1 MLNLTSSHSILA
13 QVLKRTCGLV
23 GVSAALAVSSHA
35 AFAACTYTI
44 ESEWNTGFVANITIK
59 NDTGAPINNWSVNW
73 GYSNNRISGS
83 WNANFSGSNPYTAS
97 NVSWNGNIPVGQ
109 SVSFGFQGN
118 KNSATAERPI
128 VNGAACGGVAS
139 SVPRSSAAPSSVA
152 RSSVAPSSIA
162 RSSVAPSSIAASSVA
177 PSSVARSSVAPS
189 SQPVIAS
196 SRSSS
201 SAGYTVPANN
211 FAQNGGVE
219 NGLTN
224 WSTTAGTV
232 ARSTAD
238 KRSGSASALI
248 TGRTGNWNGL
258 TFNTGSLVSGSQ
270 YDVAVWVK
278 LAPGT
283 PDSVVQLTAKRQ
295 DDSDTSTYN
304 EYTQVA
310 TATAS
315 STEWRLLQGYYTQS
329 GSTAF
334 QHFII
339 EATDATIS
347 YYADDFSIGGQ
358 APASSS
364 SSSSSSVA
372 SSVAPA
378 AKKFIGNITTSG
390 AVRSDFTRYWNQITP
405 ENESKWASVEG
416 TRDVYNW
423 APVDRIYAYAR
434 ANNIPVKAH
443 TFVWGAQ
450 SPSWI
455 NNLSATETAAE
466 IEEWIRDYCARYP
479 DTAMIDVVNEAVVGH
494 QPAAYAQKAF
504 GNNWIQRVFQLA
516 RQYCP
521 NAILI
526 LNDYNNIRWQH
537 EQFITLAK
545 AQGNYIDAVGLQAH
559 ELKGMTA
566 AQVKTAIDN
575 IWNQV
580 GKPIYI
586 SEYDIGDTNDQV
598 QLQNFQAHFPV
609 FWDHPHVKGITI
621 WGYVNGRTWIEGSG
635 LIQENGTP
643 RPAMTW
649 LLNNYINKQ

>member
-1 MLNLTSSHSILA
+1 MISQKATCQDLGK
-13 QVLKRTCGLV
+13 VFKRSCSFV
-23 GVSAALAVSSHA
+23 AVSAALAVASQGA
-35 AFAACTYTI
+35 NAACTYNI
-44 ESEWNTGFVANITIK
+44 DNQWGSGFVASITVK
-59 NDTGAPINNWSVNW
+59 NDTAAAVNNWSVNW
-73 GYSNNRISGS
+73 QYASNRITNG
-83 WNANFSGSNPYTAS
+83 WNANFSGSNPYTAT
-97 NVSWNGNIPVGQ
+97 NMGWNGSIAPGQ

-118 KNSATAERPI
+118 TNGGTVERPT
-128 VNGAACGGVAS
+128 VSGSLCGAAPVSSARS
-139 SVPRSSAAPSSVA
+139 SVAVTSSSRSSAAPSST
-152 RSSVAPSSIA
+152 
-162 RSSVAPSSIAASSVA
+162 
-177 PSSVARSSVAPS
+177 
-189 SQPVIAS
+189 PVTSS

-201 SAGYTVPANN
+201 PATSSSSSFSVPANN

-219 NGLTN
+219 SGLTN
-224 WSTTAGTV
+224 WGTTAGTV
-232 ARSTAD
+232 TRSTAD
-238 KRSGSASALI
+238 KHSGSASALI
-248 TGRTGNWNGL
+248 TGRTAAWNGI
-258 TFNTGSLVSGSQ
+258 TFNVGSLTNGNQ
-270 YDVAVWVK
+270 YQVNVWVK

-283 PDSVVQLTAKRQ
+283 PDSVVTLTGKRV

-304 EYTQVA
+304 EYTRVA
-310 TATAS
+310 TVTAS
-315 STEWRLLQGYYTQS
+315 ANEWRLLEGYYTQS
-329 GSTAF
+329 GATGF

-339 EATDATIS
+339 EATDTTIS
-347 YYADDFSIGGQ
+347 YYADDFAIGGQ
-358 APASSS
+358 VVPVPSSS
-364 SSSSSSVA
+364 SRSSSSAA
-372 SSVAPA
+372 ST
-378 AKKFIGNITTSG
+378 KKFIGNITTSG
-390 AVRSDFTRYWNQITP
+390 NVRSDFTRYWNQITP
-405 ENESKWASVEG
+405 ENEGKWGSVEG
-416 TRDVYNW
+416 TRNVYNW

-450 SPSWI
+450 SPAWL
-455 NNLSATETAAE
+455 NNLSGPEVAVE
-466 IEEWIRDYCARYP
+466 IEQWIRDYCTRYP

-494 QPAAYAQKAF
+494 QPAAYAQRAF

-521 NAILI
+521 NSILI

-537 EQFITLAK
+537 NEFIALAK

-621 WGYVNGRTWIEGSG
+621 WGYINGRTWIEGSG
-635 LIQENGTP
+635 LMSDNGTP

-649 LLNNYINKQ
+649 LLNNYINK

>member
-1 MLNLTSSHSILA
+1 MNSYQHLNRD
-13 QVLKRTCGLV
+13 RTKNLLRT
-23 GVSAALAVSSHA
+23 VSALGISLGLTAFSLNT
-35 AFAACTYTI
+35 FAACTYTI
-44 ESEWNTGFVANITIK
+44 DNQWGSGFVASITVK
-59 NDTGAPINNWSVNW
+59 NDTGAAVNNWSVNW
-73 GYSNNRISGS
+73 QYANNRITNS
-83 WNANFSGSNPYTAS
+83 WNANLSGSNPYTAT
-97 NVSWNGNIPVGQ
+97 NVGWNGNIAAGQ
-109 SVSFGFQGN
+109 SISFGFQGN
-118 KNSATAERPI
+118 TNGSTVERPSI
-128 VNGAACGGVAS
+128 SGSLCGAAVS
-139 SVPRSSAAPSSVA
+139 SSP
-152 RSSVAPSSIA
+152 RSSVAPSS
-162 RSSVAPSSIAASSVA
+162 SSVPSSTPVSSA
-177 PSSVARSSVAPS
+177 
-189 SQPVIAS
+189 
-196 SRSSS
+196 RSSS
-201 SAGYTVPANN
+201 SSVAVSSSSYSAPANN

-219 NGLTN
+219 SGLTN
-224 WSTTAGTV
+224 WGTTAGTV
-232 ARSTAD
+232 TRSTAD
-238 KRSGSASALI
+238 KHSGSASALI
-248 TGRTGNWNGL
+248 SGRTAAWNGL
-258 TFNTGSLVSGSQ
+258 TFNVGTLTNGNEYQVST
-270 YDVAVWVK
+270 WVK

-283 PDSVVQLTAKRQ
+283 PDSVITLTAKRQ
-295 DDSDTSTYN
+295 DDSDSSTYN
-304 EYTQVA
+304 EYTRVA
-310 TATAS
+310 TITAS
-315 STEWRLLQGYYTQS
+315 ANEWRSLEGYYTQS
-329 GSTAF
+329 GTAF

-339 EATDATIS
+339 EATDTTIS
-347 YYADDFSIGGQ
+347 YFADDFAISGQ
-358 APASSS
+358 VVQVPSSS
-364 SSSSSSVA
+364 SRSSSSAA
-372 SSVAPA
+372 ST
-378 AKKFIGNITTSG
+378 KKFIGNITTSG

-405 ENESKWASVEG
+405 ENEGKWGSVEG

-455 NNLSATETAAE
+455 NNLSASETAAE

-494 QPAAYAQKAF
+494 QPAGYAQKAF

-521 NAILI
+521 NSILI

-537 EQFITLAK
+537 NEFIALAK

-559 ELKGMTA
+559 ELKGLTA
-566 AQVKTAIDN
+566 AQVQTAIDN

-609 FWDHPHVKGITI
+609 FWNHPHVKGITI

-635 LIQENGTP
+635 LIQDNGTP

-649 LLNNYINKQ
+649 LLNNYINK

>member
-1 MLNLTSSHSILA
+1 MHTSKYSANPLA

-23 GVSAALAVSSHA
+23 GVSAALAVLPHS
-35 AFAACTYTI
+35 AFAACTYAI

-59 NDTGAPINNWSVNW
+59 NDTGAPINNWNVNW
-73 GYSNNRISGS
+73 QYVNNRMSSG
-83 WNANFSGSNPYTAS
+83 WNANFSGSNPYSAT
-97 NVSWNGNIPVGQ
+97 NMTWNGGIAAGQ
-109 SVSFGFQGN
+109 SVTFGFQGD
-118 KNSATAERPI
+118 KNGAPAERPS
-128 VNGAACGGVAS
+128 VNGAACGGTTISSAS
-139 SVPRSSAAPSSVA
+139 SVSSSVSSSAPSSSPA
-152 RSSVAPSSIA
+152 T
-162 RSSVAPSSIAASSVA
+162 
-177 PSSVARSSVAPS
+177 
-189 SQPVIAS
+189 
-196 SRSSS
+196 SSS
-201 SAGYTVPANN
+201 SSSNGYTVPANN

-219 NGLTN
+219 NNLTN
-224 WSTTAGTV
+224 WGSTAATV
-232 ARSTAD
+232 ARTTQD
-238 KRSGSASALI
+238 KRSGAASALI
-248 TGRTGNWNGL
+248 SGRTANWHGI
-258 TFNTGSLVSGSQ
+258 TFNVGSLVSGNQ

-283 PDSVVQLTAKRQ
+283 PDSVIHLTGKRQ
-295 DDSDTSTYN
+295 DDSDSSTYN
-304 EYTQVA
+304 EYSRVSTV
-310 TATAS
+310 TAS

-329 GSTAF
+329 GTTAF

-339 EATDATIS
+339 EAESTTVS

-358 APASSS
+358 AASSS
-364 SSSSSSVA
+364 SSSSSST
-372 SSVAPA
+372 PGGTTR
-378 AKKFIGNITTSG
+378 KFIGNITTSG
-390 AVRSDFTRYWNQITP
+390 AVRSDFINYWNQITP
-405 ENESKWASVEG
+405 ENEGKWGSVEG
-416 TRDVYNW
+416 TRNVYNW
-423 APVDRIYAYAR
+423 APLDRIYAYAR
-434 ANNIPVKAH
+434 QHNIPVKAH

-450 SPSWI
+450 SPSWL
-455 NNLSATETAAE
+455 NNMSGPEVAVE
-466 IEEWIRDYCARYP
+466 IEQWIRDFCTRYP

-494 QPAAYAQKAF
+494 QPAAYAQRAF
-504 GNNWIQRVFQLA
+504 GNNWIQRTFQLA

-521 NAILI
+521 NSILI

-537 EQFITLAK
+537 NEFIALAK

-566 AQVKTAIDN
+566 AQVQTAIDN

-609 FWDHPHVKGITI
+609 FWNHPHVKGITI

-649 LLNNYINKQ
+649 LLNNYINK

>member
-189 SQPVIAS
+189 SQPVVAS

-201 SAGYTVPANN
+201 SAGYNVPANN

>member
-1 MLNLTSSHSILA
+1 MSEYKKIPNTLA
-13 QVLKRTCGLV
+13 HLLKRTCGLV
-23 GVSAALAVSSHA
+23 GAGAALAVLSHS
-35 AFAACTYTI
+35 AFAACTYSI
-44 ESEWNTGFVANITIK
+44 ESEWGNGFVANITIK
-59 NDTGAPINNWSVNW
+59 NDTAVPVSNWSVNW
-73 GYSNNRISGS
+73 NYSANRISGT

-97 NVSWNGNIPVGQ
+97 NVSWNGNIAAGQ
-109 SVSFGFQGN
+109 SVSFGFQGE
-118 KNSATAERPI
+118 KNGGVAERPSI
-128 VNGAACGGVAS
+128 NGTLCTGGVAS
-139 SVPRSSAAPSSVA
+139 SIAASSTP
-152 RSSVAPSSIA
+152 RSSVAPSSVP
-162 RSSVAPSSIAASSVA
+162 RSSVAPSSSSRAASS
-177 PSSVARSSVAPS
+177 S
-189 SQPVIAS
+189 
-196 SRSSS
+196 
-201 SAGYTVPANN
+201 GYTVPANN

-224 WSTTAGTV
+224 WSTTAATV
-232 ARSTAD
+232 VRSTAD

-248 TGRTGNWNGL
+248 SGRTSNWHGL
-258 TFNTGSLVSGSQ
+258 TFNVGSLVSGSQ

-347 YYADDFSIGGQ
+347 FYADDFSIGGQ
-358 APASSS
+358 APVLNSSSSRASSS
-364 SSSSSSVA
+364 
-372 SSVAPA
+372 APA

-405 ENESKWASVEG
+405 ENEGKWGSVEG
-416 TRDVYNW
+416 TRNVYNW
-423 APVDRIYAYAR
+423 APLDRIYAYAR
-434 ANNIPVKAH
+434 QNNIPVKAH

-455 NNLSATETAAE
+455 NNLSPAETAAE
-466 IEEWIRDYCARYP
+466 IEQWIRDYCARYP

-494 QPAAYAQKAF
+494 QPAGYAQKAF

-521 NAILI
+521 NSILI

-537 EQFITLAK
+537 NEFIALAK

-559 ELKGMTA
+559 ELKGLTA

-609 FWDHPHVKGITI
+609 FWNHPHVKGITI
-621 WGYVNGRTWIEGSG
+621 WGYVNGRTWIDGSG
-635 LIQENGTP
+635 LIQDNGTP

-649 LLNNYINKQ
+649 LLNNYINK

>member
-1 MLNLTSSHSILA
+1 MLKSISSRTHLA

-23 GVSAALAVSSHA
+23 GVSAALAVTSQA
-35 AFAACTYTI
+35 AYAVCTYTVD
-44 ESEWNTGFVANITIK
+44 SEWPDGFVASITIK
-59 NDTGAPINNWSVNW
+59 NDTGAPVNGWNVNW
-73 GYSNNRISGS
+73 QYANNRINGT
-83 WNANFSGSNPYTAS
+83 WNANFSGSNPYSAS
-97 NVSWNGNIPVGQ
+97 NISWNGNIAAGQ
-109 SVSFGFQGN
+109 SVSFGFQGT
-118 KNSATAERPI
+118 KNGGSAERPA
-128 VNGAACGGVAS
+128 VNGAACGGAVT
-139 SVPRSSAAPSSVA
+139 
-152 RSSVAPSSIA
+152 SSVAPSS
-162 RSSVAPSSIAASSVA
+162 APRSSVA

-189 SQPVIAS
+189 SQPVVS

-201 SAGYTVPANN
+201 SSGYTVPANN

-219 NGLTN
+219 SGLTN
-224 WSTTAGTV
+224 WSTTAGTA

-248 TGRTGNWNGL
+248 TGRTGSWNGL

-295 DDSDTSTYN
+295 EDSDTSTYN

-358 APASSS
+358 APVVSSS
-364 SSSSSSVA
+364 SSSRASSS
-372 SSVAPA
+372 APA

-390 AVRSDFTRYWNQITP
+390 AVRSDFNRYWNQITG
-405 ENESKWASVEG
+405 ENEGKWGSVEG

-466 IEEWIRDYCARYP
+466 IEEWIRDYCTRYP

-521 NAILI
+521 NSILI

-537 EQFITLAK
+537 NEFIALAK

-559 ELKGMTA
+559 ELKGLTA

-635 LIQENGTP
+635 LMSDNGTP

-649 LLNNYINKQ
+649 LLNNYINK

>member
-1 MLNLTSSHSILA
+1 MQTSQYPVNPLA
-13 QVLKRTCGLV
+13 RILKRTCSMV
-23 GVSAALAVSSHA
+23 GASAALAVLSHS
-35 AFAACTYTI
+35 AFAVCTYTV
-44 ESEWNTGFVANITIK
+44 ESEWNTGFVASITIK
-59 NDTGAPINNWSVNW
+59 NDTAAPINNWSVNW
-73 GYSNNRISGS
+73 GYANNRITGT
-83 WNANFSGSNPYTAS
+83 WNANFAGSNPYTAS

-118 KNSATAERPI
+118 KNSATAERPT
-128 VNGAACGGVAS
+128 VNGAACGGAVASSAAPSSAPRSSVAPS
-139 SVPRSSAAPSSVA
+139 SVPRSSAAPSS
-152 RSSVAPSSIA
+152 
-162 RSSVAPSSIAASSVA
+162 
-177 PSSVARSSVAPS
+177 
-189 SQPVIAS
+189 QPVISTS
-196 SRSSS
+196 SSSS
-201 SAGYTVPANN
+201 SAGYTVPTNN

-232 ARSTAD
+232 TRSTQD

-248 TGRTGNWNGL
+248 SGRTANWHGL
-258 TFNTGSLVSGSQ
+258 TFNVGSLVSGSQ

-295 DDSDTSTYN
+295 DDNDSSTYN

-315 STEWRLLQGYYTQS
+315 STEWRLVQGYYTQS
-329 GSTAF
+329 GATAF

-347 YYADDFSIGGQ
+347 FYADDFSIGGQ
-358 APASSS
+358 APVVNSSS
-364 SSSSSSVA
+364 SRSSSS
-372 SSVAPA
+372 APA

-390 AVRSDFTRYWNQITP
+390 AVRSDFNRYWNQITG
-405 ENESKWASVEG
+405 ENEGKWGSVEG

-455 NNLSATETAAE
+455 NNLSASETAAE

-479 DTAMIDVVNEAVVGH
+479 DTAMIDVVNEAVYGH

-521 NAILI
+521 NSILI

-537 EQFITLAK
+537 NEFIALAK
-545 AQGNYIDAVGLQAH
+545 PLAQGGYIDAVGLQSH

-575 IWNQV
+575 IWNQLQV
-580 GKPIYI
+580 PIYI

-621 WGYVNGRTWIEGSG
+621 WGYINGRTWIEGSG
-635 LIQENGTP
+635 LMSDNGTP

-649 LLNNYINKQ
+649 LLNNYINK

>member
-1 MLNLTSSHSILA
+1 MISQQYNHRKMAQIL
-13 QVLKRTCGLV
+13 RRSCGLL
-23 GVSAALAVSSHA
+23 GVSAGLA
-35 AFAACTYTI
+35 AFSLNAYAACTYTVDNDWG
-44 ESEWNTGFVANITIK
+44 SGFVASITIK
-59 NDTGAPINNWSVNW
+59 NDTGAAINNWSVNW
-73 GYSNNRISGS
+73 QYANTRITNS
-83 WNANFSGSNPYTAS
+83 WNANLSGGNPYTAT
-97 NVSWNGNIPVGQ
+97 NIGWNGNIAAGQ
-109 SVSFGFQGN
+109 SISFGFQGD
-118 KNSATAERPI
+118 KSAGSAERPT
-128 VNGAACGGVAS
+128 VNGSVCGSGGAVS
-139 SVPRSSAAPSSVA
+139 SVSSAP
-152 RSSVAPSSIA
+152 RSSVAPSSVP
-162 RSSVAPSSIAASSVA
+162 RSSS
-177 PSSVARSSVAPS
+177 APS
-189 SQPVIAS
+189 SQPATPS

-201 SAGYTVPANN
+201 SAGYEVPANN

-219 NGLTN
+219 SGLTN

-232 ARSTAD
+232 ARSTQD

-248 TGRTGNWNGL
+248 TGRTGAWNGL
-258 TFNTGSLVSGSQ
+258 TFNTGSLTNGSQ
-270 YDVAVWVK
+270 YDVAVWIK

-295 DDSDTSTYN
+295 EDSDTSTYN

-310 TATAS
+310 TTTAS
-315 STEWRLLQGYYTQS
+315 ANEWRLLQGYYTQS

-358 APASSS
+358 APVANSSSSRASSS
-364 SSSSSSVA
+364 
-372 SSVAPA
+372 APA
-378 AKKFIGNITTSG
+378 SAKKFIGNITTGG

-405 ENESKWASVEG
+405 ENEGKWGSVEA

-455 NNLSATETAAE
+455 NNLSASETAAE

-494 QPAAYAQKAF
+494 QPAAYAQKAY
-504 GNNWIQRVFQLA
+504 GNNWIQRIFQMA

-521 NAILI
+521 NSILI

-537 EQFITLAK
+537 NEFIALAK

-559 ELKGMTA
+559 ELKGLTA

-609 FWDHPHVKGITI
+609 FWNHPHVRGITI
-621 WGYVNGRTWIEGSG
+621 WGYVNGRTWIDGSG
-635 LIQENGTP
+635 LMQDNGTP

-649 LLNNYINKQ
+649 LLNNYINK

>member
-1 MLNLTSSHSILA
+1 
-13 QVLKRTCGLV
+13 
-23 GVSAALAVSSHA
+23 
-35 AFAACTYTI
+35 
-44 ESEWNTGFVANITIK
+44 
-59 NDTGAPINNWSVNW
+59 
-73 GYSNNRISGS
+73 
-83 WNANFSGSNPYTAS
+83 
-97 NVSWNGNIPVGQ
+97 
-109 SVSFGFQGN
+109 
-118 KNSATAERPI
+118 
-128 VNGAACGGVAS
+128 
-139 SVPRSSAAPSSVA
+139 
-152 RSSVAPSSIA
+152 
-162 RSSVAPSSIAASSVA
+162 
-177 PSSVARSSVAPS
+177 
-189 SQPVIAS
+189 
-196 SRSSS
+196 
-201 SAGYTVPANN
+201 
-211 FAQNGGVE
+211 
-219 NGLTN
+219 
-224 WSTTAGTV
+224 
-232 ARSTAD
+232 
-238 KRSGSASALI
+238 
-248 TGRTGNWNGL
+248 
-258 TFNTGSLVSGSQ
+258 
-270 YDVAVWVK
+270 
-278 LAPGT
+278 
-283 PDSVVQLTAKRQ
+283 
-295 DDSDTSTYN
+295 
-304 EYTQVA
+304 
-310 TATAS
+310 
-315 STEWRLLQGYYTQS
+315 LLQGYYTQS

-364 SSSSSSVA
+364 SSSSRA
-372 SSVAPA
+372 SSSAPA

-405 ENESKWASVEG
+405 ENEGKWGSVEG

-455 NNLSATETAAE
+455 NNLSAADTAAE

-521 NAILI
+521 NSILI

-537 EQFITLAK
+537 NEFIALAK

-559 ELKGMTA
+559 ELKGLTA

-635 LIQENGTP
+635 LIQDNGTP

>member
-1 MLNLTSSHSILA
+1 MLKSLPSHTILA

-23 GVSAALAVSSHA
+23 GVGAAFALASQGA
-35 AFAACTYTI
+35 NAACTYNVDNHWG
-44 ESEWNTGFVANITIK
+44 SGFVASITVK
-59 NDTGAPINNWSVNW
+59 NDTGAAVNNWSVNW
-73 GYSNNRISGS
+73 QYANNRITNGWS
-83 WNANFSGSNPYTAS
+83 ANYSGSNPYTAT
-97 NVSWNGNIPVGQ
+97 NMSWNGNIAAGQ
-109 SVSFGFQGN
+109 SVTFGFQGN
-118 KNSATAERPI
+118 TNGGTAERPV
-128 VNGAACGGVAS
+128 VNGSLCGAATTS
-139 SVPRSSAAPSSVA
+139 SVRSSVA
-152 RSSVAPSSIA
+152 VTSSSRSSVAPSST
-162 RSSVAPSSIAASSVA
+162 PAS
-177 PSSVARSSVAPS
+177 
-189 SQPVIAS
+189 S
-196 SRSSS
+196 SRSSTPTTS
-201 SAGYTVPANN
+201 SSSSYSVPANN

-219 NGLTN
+219 SGLTN
-224 WSTTAGTV
+224 WGTTAGTV
-232 ARSTAD
+232 TRSTAD
-238 KRSGSASALI
+238 KHSGSASALI
-248 TGRTGNWNGL
+248 TGRTAAWNGL
-258 TFNTGSLVSGSQ
+258 TFNVGSLTSGNQ
-270 YDVAVWVK
+270 YEVNVWVK

-283 PDSVVQLTAKRQ
+283 PDSVLTLTGKRL

-304 EYTQVA
+304 EYTRVG
-310 TATAS
+310 TVTAS
-315 STEWRLLQGYYTQS
+315 ANEWRLLEGYYTQS
-329 GSTAF
+329 GTTGF
-334 QHFII
+334 QHFIV
-339 EATDATIS
+339 EATDTTIS
-347 YYADDFSIGGQ
+347 YFADDFAIGGQ
-358 APASSS
+358 VVQVPSSS
-364 SSSSSSVA
+364 SSSSS
-372 SSVAPA
+372 APA

-390 AVRSDFTRYWNQITP
+390 NVRSDFTRYWNQITP
-405 ENESKWASVEG
+405 ENEGKWGSVEG

-450 SPSWI
+450 SPSWL
-455 NNLSATETAAE
+455 NNLSGPEVAAE
-466 IEEWIRDYCARYP
+466 IEEWIRDYCTRYP
-479 DTAMIDVVNEAVVGH
+479 DTAMIDVVNEAVEGH
-494 QPAAYAQKAF
+494 QPAGYAQRAF

-521 NAILI
+521 NSILI

-537 EQFITLAK
+537 TQFIALAK

-621 WGYVNGRTWIEGSG
+621 WGYINGRTWIEGSG
-635 LIQENGTP
+635 LMSENGTP

-649 LLNNYINKQ
+649 LLNNYINK

>member
-1 MLNLTSSHSILA
+1 MSMPHYVSCRLTGAIKRATNLL
-13 QVLKRTCGLV
+13 VL
-23 GVSAALAVSSHA
+23 SAATA
-35 AFAACTYTI
+35 ALSQTAYAACTYNI
-44 ESEWNTGFVANITIK
+44 DNEWNTGFVASITIK
-59 NDTGAPINNWSVNW
+59 NDTNAAVNGWNVNW
-73 GYSNNRISGS
+73 QYATNRITGS
-83 WNANFSGSNPYTAS
+83 WNANFSGSNPYSAS
-97 NVSWNGNIPVGQ
+97 NMSWNGSIAAGQ

-118 KNSATAERPI
+118 KNGGAAERPT
-128 VNGAACGGVAS
+128 VNGALCGGATSSSVAS
-139 SVPRSSAAPSSVA
+139 SSVVPVSS
-152 RSSVAPSSIA
+152 
-162 RSSVAPSSIAASSVA
+162 
-177 PSSVARSSVAPS
+177 
-189 SQPVIAS
+189 S

-201 SAGYTVPANN
+201 SVPVSSSVSSSSSSYSVPSNN

-219 NGLTN
+219 SGLTN
-224 WSTTAGTV
+224 WGTTAGTV
-232 ARSTAD
+232 TRSTAD
-238 KRSGSASALI
+238 KHSGSASALI
-248 TGRTGNWNGL
+248 TGRTAAWNGL
-258 TFNTGSLVSGSQ
+258 TFNVGSLTNGNQ
-270 YDVAVWVK
+270 YEVNVWVK

-283 PDSVVQLTAKRQ
+283 PDSVLTLTAKRM
-295 DDSDTSTYN
+295 DDSDSSTYN
-304 EYTQVA
+304 EYTRVA
-310 TATAS
+310 TVTAS
-315 STEWRLLQGYYTQS
+315 ANEWRLLEGYYTQS
-329 GSTAF
+329 GSTGF

-339 EATDATIS
+339 EATDTTIS
-347 YYADDFSIGGQ
+347 YYADDFAIGGQ
-358 APASSS
+358 VVQPPSSS
-364 SSSSSSVA
+364 SSSSSS
-372 SSVAPA
+372 APA

-390 AVRSDFTRYWNQITP
+390 NVRSDFINYWNQITP
-405 ENESKWASVEG
+405 ENEGKWGSVEG

-434 ANNIPVKAH
+434 QHGIPVKAH

-455 NNLSATETAAE
+455 NNLSASETAAE

-494 QPAAYAQKAF
+494 QPAGYAQKAF

-521 NAILI
+521 NSILI

-537 EQFITLAK
+537 NEFIALAK

-559 ELKGMTA
+559 ELKGLTA

-635 LIQENGTP
+635 LISENGTP

>member
-1 MLNLTSSHSILA
+1 MLKLKSSHTVLA

-23 GVSAALAVSSHA
+23 GVGATLAVLSHS

-44 ESEWNTGFVANITIK
+44 DNEWPDGFVAKITIK
-59 NDTGAPINNWSVNW
+59 NDTGAAINGWNVNW
-73 GYSNNRISGS
+73 QYATNRLNGT
-83 WNANFSGSNPYTAS
+83 WNANFSGSNPYSAS
-97 NVSWNGNIPVGQ
+97 NVAWNGNIAAGQ
-109 SVSFGFQGN
+109 SVSFGFQGT
-118 KNSATAERPI
+118 KNGGAAERPV
-128 VNGAACGGVAS
+128 VNGAACGGTVTPVSSAPRSSAAPS

-152 RSSVAPSSIA
+152 RSSI
-162 RSSVAPSSIAASSVA
+162 A
-177 PSSVARSSVAPS
+177 PSSVAA
-189 SQPVIAS
+189 
-196 SRSSS
+196 SSS
-201 SAGYTVPANN
+201 SRAASSTGYTVPANN

-219 NGLTN
+219 NALTN
-224 WSTTAGTV
+224 WGTTAGTV
-232 ARSTAD
+232 ARSTQD

-248 TGRTGNWNGL
+248 TGRTGAWNGL

-295 DDSDTSTYN
+295 DDTDTSTYN

-310 TATAS
+310 TTTAS

-329 GSTAF
+329 GTTAF

-358 APASSS
+358 APIANSSSSRASSS
-364 SSSSSSVA
+364 
-372 SSVAPA
+372 APA
-378 AKKFIGNITTSG
+378 ARKFIGNITTSG
-390 AVRSDFTRYWNQITP
+390 NVRSDFSRYWNQITG
-405 ENESKWASVEG
+405 ENEGKWGSVEG

-479 DTAMIDVVNEAVVGH
+479 DTAMIDVVNEAVEGH
-494 QPAAYAQKAF
+494 QPAGYAQKAF
-504 GNNWIQRVFQLA
+504 GNNWISRVFQLA

-521 NAILI
+521 NSILI

-537 EQFITLAK
+537 TQFIALAK
-545 AQGNYIDAVGLQAH
+545 AQGNNIDAVGLQAH

-621 WGYVNGRTWIEGSG
+621 WGYINGRTWIEGSG
-635 LIQENGTP
+635 LMSENGTP

-649 LLNNYINKQ
+649 LLNNYINK

>member
-1 MLNLTSSHSILA
+1 MYKTNFITHT
-13 QVLKRTCGLV
+13 VKRSCALIGA
-23 GVSAALAVSSHA
+23 GVAFAALSQTSM
-35 AFAACTYTI
+35 AACTYAI

-59 NDTGAPINNWSVNW
+59 NDTGAPINNWNVNW
-73 GYSNNRISGS
+73 QYVNNRMASG
-83 WNANFSGSNPYTAS
+83 WNANFSGSNPYSATNMA
-97 NVSWNGNIPVGQ
+97 WNGSIAVGQ
-109 SVSFGFQGN
+109 SVTFGFQGN
-118 KNSATAERPI
+118 KNGAPAERPS
-128 VNGAACGGVAS
+128 VNGAACGGATTSSAS
-139 SVPRSSAAPSSVA
+139 SAPSSV
-152 RSSVAPSSIA
+152 P
-162 RSSVAPSSIAASSVA
+162 P
-177 PSSVARSSVAPS
+177 
-189 SQPVIAS
+189 
-196 SRSSS
+196 SSS
-201 SAGYTVPANN
+201 SVPSSMPGTSSSSSSSGGYTVPANN

-219 NGLTN
+219 NNLTN
-224 WSTTAGTV
+224 WGSTAATV
-232 ARSTAD
+232 TRSTQD
-238 KRSGSASALI
+238 KRSGAASALI
-248 TGRTGNWNGL
+248 SGRTANWHGI
-258 TFNTGSLVSGSQ
+258 TFNVGSLVSGNQ

-283 PDSVVQLTAKRQ
+283 PDSVIHLTGKRL
-295 DDSDTSTYN
+295 DDSDSTTYN
-304 EYTQVA
+304 EYTRVS
-310 TATAS
+310 TVTAS

-329 GSTAF
+329 GTTGF

-339 EATDATIS
+339 EGESTTVS

-358 APASSS
+358 AASSS
-364 SSSSSSVA
+364 SSSSSS
-372 SSVAPA
+372 STGGTTR
-378 AKKFIGNITTSG
+378 KFIGNITTSG
-390 AVRSDFTRYWNQITP
+390 AVRSDFINYWNQITG
-405 ENESKWASVEG
+405 ENEGKWGSVEG

-434 ANNIPVKAH
+434 QHNIPVKAH
-443 TFVWGAQ
+443 TFIWGAQ
-450 SPSWI
+450 SPSWL

-479 DTAMIDVVNEAVVGH
+479 DTAMIDVVNEAVPGH
-494 QPAAYAQKAF
+494 QPAGYAQRAY

-521 NAILI
+521 NSILI

-537 EQFITLAK
+537 NEFIALAK

-609 FWDHPHVKGITI
+609 FWDHPQVKGITI

-635 LIQENGTP
+635 LISENGTP

-649 LLNNYINKQ
+649 LLNNYINK

>member
-1 MLNLTSSHSILA
+1 MIPKKNASQTLAKMLAL
-13 QVLKRTCGLV
+13 
-23 GVSAALAVSSHA
+23 GVSTGLTAFSLN
-35 AFAACTYTI
+35 AFAACTYNI
-44 ESEWNTGFVANITIK
+44 DNQWGSGFVASITVK
-59 NDTGAPINNWSVNW
+59 NDTGAAVNNWSVNW
-73 GYSNNRISGS
+73 QYANNRITNS

-97 NVSWNGNIPVGQ
+97 NVSWNGSIAAGQ
-109 SVSFGFQGN
+109 SISFGFQGN
-118 KNSATAERPI
+118 TNSGTVERPVI
-128 VNGAACGGVAS
+128 NGTLCGAAVS
-139 SVPRSSAAPSSVA
+139 SSSRSSVA
-152 RSSVAPSSIA
+152 VTSSSRSSVAPSSIPSSSA
-162 RSSVAPSSIAASSVA
+162 VPSSSSRSSVAVSSV
-177 PSSVARSSVAPS
+177 SNS
-189 SQPVIAS
+189 
-196 SRSSS
+196 
-201 SAGYTVPANN
+201 VPANN

-219 NGLTN
+219 SDLTN
-224 WSTTAGTV
+224 WGTTAGTV
-232 ARSTAD
+232 TRTTAD

-248 TGRTGNWNGL
+248 TGRTAAWNGL
-258 TFNTGSLVSGSQ
+258 TFNVGSLTTGNEYQVNT
-270 YDVAVWVK
+270 WVK

-283 PDSVVQLTAKRQ
+283 PDSVITLTAKRQ

-304 EYTQVA
+304 EYTRVA
-310 TATAS
+310 TITAS
-315 STEWRLLQGYYTQS
+315 ANEWRLLEGYYTQS
-329 GSTAF
+329 GTAF

-339 EATDATIS
+339 EATDTTIS
-347 YYADDFSIGGQ
+347 YYADDFAIGGQ
-358 APASSS
+358 VVPVSSS
-364 SSSSSSVA
+364 SSSRSSSSAA
-372 SSVAPA
+372 SS
-378 AKKFIGNITTSG
+378 KKFIGNITTSG

-434 ANNIPVKAH
+434 QNNIPVKAH

-455 NNLSATETAAE
+455 NNLSASETAAE

-479 DTAMIDVVNEAVVGH
+479 DTAMIDVVNEAVTGH
-494 QPAAYAQKAF
+494 QPAGYAQKAF

-521 NAILI
+521 NSILI

-537 EQFITLAK
+537 NEFIALAK

-609 FWDHPHVKGITI
+609 FWEHPHVKGITI

-635 LIQENGTP
+635 LIQDNGTP

-649 LLNNYINKQ
+649 LLNNYINK

>member
-1 MLNLTSSHSILA
+1 MNSDQYPHRDLTKNLLRTVSTLGISAGLAAFSLN
-13 QVLKRTCGLV
+13 
-23 GVSAALAVSSHA
+23 

-44 ESEWNTGFVANITIK
+44 DNQWGSGFVASITVK
-59 NDTGAPINNWSVNW
+59 NDTGAAVNNWSVNW
-73 GYSNNRISGS
+73 QYANNRITNS
-83 WNANFSGSNPYTAS
+83 WNANFSGNNPYTAS
-97 NVSWNGNIPVGQ
+97 NVGWNGNIAAGQ
-109 SVSFGFQGN
+109 SISFGFQGN
-118 KNSATAERPI
+118 TNGGVVERPSI
-128 VNGAACGGVAS
+128 SGALCGAAIS
-139 SVPRSSAAPSSVA
+139 SSSRSSAAPSST
-152 RSSVAPSSIA
+152 PTT
-162 RSSVAPSSIAASSVA
+162 
-177 PSSVARSSVAPS
+177 
-189 SQPVIAS
+189 S

-201 SAGYTVPANN
+201 SSAATSSSYSAPANN

-219 NGLTN
+219 SGLTN
-224 WSTTAGTV
+224 WGTTAGTV
-232 ARSTAD
+232 TRSTAD
-238 KRSGSASALI
+238 KHSGSASALI
-248 TGRTGNWNGL
+248 SGRTAAWNGL
-258 TFNTGSLVSGSQ
+258 TFNVGTLTTGNEYQVST
-270 YDVAVWVK
+270 WVK

-283 PDSVVQLTAKRQ
+283 PDSVITLTAKRQ
-295 DDSDTSTYN
+295 DDSDSSTYN
-304 EYTQVA
+304 EYTRIA
-310 TATAS
+310 TITAS
-315 STEWRLLQGYYTQS
+315 ANEWRALEGYYTQS
-329 GSTAF
+329 GTAF

-339 EATDATIS
+339 EATDTTIS
-347 YYADDFSIGGQ
+347 YYADDFAISGQ
-358 APASSS
+358 VVQVPSSS
-364 SSSSSSVA
+364 SRSSSSAA
-372 SSVAPA
+372 ST
-378 AKKFIGNITTSG
+378 KKFIGNITTSG

-405 ENESKWASVEG
+405 ENEGKWGSVEG

-455 NNLSATETAAE
+455 NNLSASETAAE

-494 QPAAYAQKAF
+494 QPAGYAQKAF

-521 NAILI
+521 NSILI

-537 EQFITLAK
+537 NEFIALAK

-559 ELKGMTA
+559 ELKGLTA
-566 AQVKTAIDN
+566 AQVQTAIDN

-609 FWDHPHVKGITI
+609 FWNHPHVKGITI

-635 LIQENGTP
+635 LIQDNGTP